1 MSYLKRGLSGEPV
14 KMLQAKLGITADGSF
29 GPGTEKAVKA
39 FQQSNGL
46 AADGIVGPDTFAAL
60 GMHELVLLRVGCS
73 GKQVKKLQESLGIA
87 ADGKFGPGT
96 KKAVVAFQ
104 ASHGL
109 DADGIAGPDTLSKMS
124 AFAGEISDDHIAAAT
139 LPVDVVID
147 APEALPPLTNADVAA
162 ATTAETAVAEAPP
175 ARSVWGTVKGWF
187 S

>member
-104 ASHGL
+104 QANGL
-109 DADGIAGPDTLSKMS
+109 AADGIAGPDTLAKMS

-139 LPVDVVID
+139 LPADVVID
-147 APEALPPLTNADVAA
+147 APEALPPLTSADVAA
-162 ATTAETAVAEAPP
+162 STPEAAVAEAPP
-175 ARSVWGTVKGWF
+175 ARSVWGTIKGWF